1 MNRKF
6 KIILLILSLSLTLS
20 YMSNTYSRY
29 VADATGNVQ
38 ALVAKWQILVN
49 ENDITNETTSSI
61 EITPEIDENAIYAQ
75 ARRVAERRMNTINDK
90 VVKRFGGM
98 TNPETGQPIRSADDY
113 FEALEAQ
120 ERVNARKE
128 IEERGVDP
136 NLLDRLISQN
146 PVIMQAQQIMQE
158 NALREGEAELD
169 RQIGEI
175 TKMDPTI
182 KSLEDIS
189 KMPTFQV
196 FDAFVRR
203 GLSLTEAYRLANFD
217 SLMQRDAAATR
228 QATINA
234 AKGKNHLAPLGGV
247 NGPQEQLVEIPQNE
261 RELWETA
268 YPGVPY
274 KELREKYNRSL

>member
-1 MNRKF
+1 MTTRISK
-6 KIILLILSLSLTLS
+6 T
-20 YMSNTYSRY
+20 R
-29 VADATGNVQ
+29 
-38 ALVAKWQILVN
+38 ALA
-49 ENDITNETTSSI
+49 
-61 EITPEIDENAIYAQ
+61 
-75 ARRVAERRMNTINDK
+75 
-90 VVKRFGGM
+90 
-98 TNPETGQPIRSADDY
+98 
-113 FEALEAQ
+113 
-120 ERVNARKE
+120 
-128 IEERGVDP
+128 
-136 NLLDRLISQN
+136 
-146 PVIMQAQQIMQE
+146 
-158 NALREGEAELD
+158 
-169 RQIGEI
+169 
-175 TKMDPTI
+175 TI